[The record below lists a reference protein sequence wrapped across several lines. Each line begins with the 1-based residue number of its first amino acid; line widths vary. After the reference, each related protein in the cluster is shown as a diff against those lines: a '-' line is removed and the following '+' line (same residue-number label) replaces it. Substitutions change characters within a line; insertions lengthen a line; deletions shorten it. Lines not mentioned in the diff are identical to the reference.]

1 MKRSCMAQITSV
13 AAAMFLYGV
22 IGLCSAAAQ
31 QQPQP
36 AQSSNGSTGNSAQ
49 QTQGNPSQSTD
60 QNQQLQQQEDKASQ
74 EMINGTQENGKQ
86 LPESPDMVES
96 RQAANNSNNQ
106 TQQPVSPDTLGTA
119 AAQELRPSG
128 NMASRPAGAA
138 IAPSKQ
144 RQVRSFLIKL
154 GAVAGA
160 GIALGTVFA
169 LTHSSGS
176 VPPGAR

>member
-1 MKRSCMAQITSV
+1 MKRSCMAQMTSV

-36 AQSSNGSTGNSAQ
+36 AQSSNGSTGNTAQ
-49 QTQGNPSQSTD
+49 QTQSNPSQSTD

-96 RQAANNSNNQ
+96 RHAANNQ

-176 VPPGAR
+176 APPGAR